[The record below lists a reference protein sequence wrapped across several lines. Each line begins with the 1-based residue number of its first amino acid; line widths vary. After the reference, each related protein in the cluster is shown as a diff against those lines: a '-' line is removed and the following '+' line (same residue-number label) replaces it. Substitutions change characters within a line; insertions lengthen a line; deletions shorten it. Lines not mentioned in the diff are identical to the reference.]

1 MAPKRPSPLDE
12 PPAASSSEEEVAS
25 SEEEVDGEEEEES
38 GSGSESES
46 EEPEPPKAA
55 PTPVAAK
62 KPDSA
67 TVNSK
72 PQSSSSGSESE
83 SESDSELDK
92 DRVVKPI
99 VSKPMEETPKT
110 KKPRSKASAITTPA
124 ARAGLKRPSESDPK
138 DSKRPKKKVTDPD
151 QEREHAGEETK
162 KAGGDDSKKLFQRIW
177 SDDDEI
183 TILKGMIDYSTKKG
197 ADPYSDMGAFHDFI
211 KKSLKADVNKTQLQD
226 KIRRIKKKYET
237 NVAKGKKY
245 NPVKP
250 HEQKLFDLSK
260 KVWGSGEGSI
270 GLSGLSEQSKSNGKA
285 RTNQKG
291 NKTLASLKAELL
303 SSPERPKECEKV
315 EFGLKPCGSES
326 LSEVIGFDKGFRELG
341 LPEGVVKQGLELIG
355 GAKRAEL
362 KEKWKKL
369 HVAELE
375 LFVKKS
381 ELMRDQAKPGAFGV
395 VTLPFSV
402 REGINIFLSGF
413 VPTENPRFRDESLT
427 FKVTETPQESGEE
440 IETYAR
446 YGYPS
451 MTKTLGEF
459 KLQVIEG
466 EFTNSQII
474 VMLGENGSGKTTFMR
489 MLVGLSKPD
498 SGVEIPELH
507 VSYKNQ
513 KINPK
518 RATKVKD
525 LLHEKIRDSC
535 THPQFVT
542 DVMKPLQI
550 EQLMDQEI
558 TKLSGGELQ
567 RVALCVCLGKPA
579 DIYLMDEPSAYLDS
593 EQRIVAAKVIKR
605 FVLHA
610 KKTAF
615 VVGHDFIIATY
626 LADKVIVY
634 EGKSSVDCIAN
645 SPNQQ
650 IESTNDTEQ
659 KASGSYYYL
668 DD

>member
-83 SESDSELDK
+83 SESDSELGK

-151 QEREHAGEETK
+151 QEREHAGEEK
-162 KAGGDDSKKLFQRIW
+162 KSGGDDSKKLFQRIW

-260 KVWGSGEGSI
+260 KVWGSSEGSI

-315 EFGLKPCGSES
+315 EFGLKPSGSES

-381 ELMRDQAKPGAFGV
+381 ELMRDQAKVILEALLYGKPGAFGA

-413 VPTENPRFRDESLT
+413 IPTENPRFQDESLT
-427 FKVTETPQESGEE
+427 FKVETPQESGEE

-446 YGYPS
+446 YRYPS
-451 MTKTLGEF
+451 MTKTWREF

-474 VMLGENGSGKTTFMR
+474 VMLGENGSGKTTFMT

-498 SGVEIPELH
+498 FGVEIPELH

-513 KINPK
+513 KINPR

-525 LLHEKIRDSC
+525 LLHEKICDSC
-535 THPQFVT
+535 TDPQFVT

-550 EQLMDQEI
+550 EQLMDQQI
-558 TKLSGGELQ
+558 TKLCGGELQ

-579 DIYLMDEPSAYLDS
+579 DIYLMMNQVHIL
-593 EQRIVAAKVIKR
+593 I
-605 FVLHA
+605 L
-610 KKTAF
+610 
-615 VVGHDFIIATY
+615 
-626 LADKVIVY
+626 
-634 EGKSSVDCIAN
+634 SSVLLLQN
-645 SPNQQ
+645 S
-650 IESTNDTEQ
+650 
-659 KASGSYYYL
+659 
-668 DD
+668 